1 MPEKVFIRPEFLK
14 DIFVV
19 IEFKVE
25 SLKFFFQC
33 TKILPHY
40 LLAFIVSYK
49 KSSIIL
55 IFLLY
60 LMHLCSL
67 ATYKIFSL
75 ALVSSN
81 FVIICFGI
89 IFFMFL
95 VFGVYRDSWIRKF
108 IIFMNLEIF
117 PTILFLNRFFFQ
129 RSFRFHSKIER
140 RAQRVPTYL
149 LSLPPIPPHTA
160 SPPHPINILLQSN
173 TFVTIGESTLTH
185 YCHHPKSIGYIKV
198 DFW

>member
-1 MPEKVFIRPEFLK
+1 MSQHFTFPPIIQTSSNFSISLPALDLVSQLKMKSFSFHMPEKVFIRPEFLK

-117 PTILFLNRFFFQ
+117 PTILFLNRFFF
-129 RSFRFHSKIER
+129 
-140 RAQRVPTYL
+140 
-149 LSLPPIPPHTA
+149 
-160 SPPHPINILLQSN
+160 
-173 TFVTIGESTLTH
+173 
-185 YCHHPKSIGYIKV
+185 
-198 DFW
+198 